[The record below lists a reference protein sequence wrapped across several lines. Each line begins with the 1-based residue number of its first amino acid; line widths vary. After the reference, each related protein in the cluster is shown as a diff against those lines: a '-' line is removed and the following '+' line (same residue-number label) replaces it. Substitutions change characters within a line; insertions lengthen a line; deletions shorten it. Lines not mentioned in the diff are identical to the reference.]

1 MSTTAKKV
9 VEAFNKKTTK
19 KAETEK
25 FVYIVVYEA
34 QEDPKPGERFRLIK
48 FPILKKTKA
57 TYFCYDP
64 KNDDVQSIREV
75 YMFDKSSDED
85 RELTLARLISTGESF
100 SIPFTTKKAA
110 TSFMIKYDSKVDFE
124 NAVKAATKVME
135 KKNAND
141 LTDAIVARIIY
152 LKNATKEFNS
162 DEFFTTLINRYNAK
176 IEELENEKKASSKKK
191 VAKKKATKK

>member
-9 VEAFNKKTTK
+9 VEASNKKTTK

-64 KNDDVQSIREV
+64 KDDEVQSIREI

-85 RELTLARLISTGESF
+85 RELTLARLISTGDPF

-124 NAVKAATKVME
+124 NAVKDATKVM
-135 KKNAND
+135 
-141 LTDAIVARIIY
+141 
-152 LKNATKEFNS
+152 LKINVDRFINATVVTIIDIRNKSKEFNS